1 MLYAVSRIP
10 TNNTPLSV
18 YSIHSLPKQTP
29 LSSRAQPR
37 GWKSPRGTSTKPNS
51 RTASG
56 CRSHA
61 YSPLSDIS
69 RSSSTLEG
77 VLSSAFVFASLV
89 SSLSL
94 SSCVSSLA
102 CQARERARALPSL
115 SSSFCLAVS
124 HPITGTRLKGP
135 LIALSRARA
144 SIGCYDGSDT
154 INTNCN
160 KPARPVK
167 LSESNLLAVLKKV
180 VYLTGTKRTTQKAP
194 PRPEATT
201 PQHTPVAPVA
211 PSLARG
217 RRSPDRSGT
226 PNRPKK
232 ARGSAA
238 LTAQTRSPIEGQ
250 EGRARLSLSPRR
262 PRARAHAPPSS
273 SRGLA
278 PTQGPAIVT
287 GPPPH
292 LRKGAMS

>member
-18 YSIHSLPKQTP
+18 YSTHTLYQTKHPSHLEHNLEAGSP
-29 LSSRAQPR
+29 LA
-37 GWKSPRGTSTKPNS
+37 GTSTKTNS

-124 HPITGTRLKGP
+124 HPITGARLKIS
-135 LIALSRARA
+135 LYREA
-144 SIGCYDGSDT
+144 SIKRSD
-154 INTNCN
+154 
-160 KPARPVK
+160 P
-167 LSESNLLAVLKKV
+167 L
-180 VYLTGTKRTTQKAP
+180 
-194 PRPEATT
+194 
-201 PQHTPVAPVA
+201 
-211 PSLARG
+211 
-217 RRSPDRSGT
+217 DD
-226 PNRPKK
+226 
-232 ARGSAA
+232 
-238 LTAQTRSPIEGQ
+238 TRS
-250 EGRARLSLSPRR
+250 SLDDRIAKCS
-262 PRARAHAPPSS
+262 
-273 SRGLA
+273 
-278 PTQGPAIVT
+278 
-287 GPPPH
+287 
-292 LRKGAMS
+292 

>member
-1 MLYAVSRIP
+1 ML
-10 TNNTPLSV
+10 
-18 YSIHSLPKQTP
+18 
-29 LSSRAQPR
+29 
-37 GWKSPRGTSTKPNS
+37 
-51 RTASG
+51 
-56 CRSHA
+56 
-61 YSPLSDIS
+61 
-69 RSSSTLEG
+69 
-77 VLSSAFVFASLV
+77 LSSALLLS
-89 SSLSL
+89 SSLSRSRSRRL
-94 SSCVSSLA
+94 SRWRQRFISSTAKQRKSESLCLARLVSRLSRRVCPLSHVK
-102 CQARERARALPSL
+102 RERGRALPSL

>member
-10 TNNTPLSV
+10 TNNTPPLCV
-18 YSIHSLPKQTP
+18 FYTHSLPKQTP

-77 VLSSAFVFASLV
+77 VLSSAFVFVFVFVSLSSLSRSRSRRLSRWRQRFISSTAKQRKSESLSASLV

-135 LIALSRARA
+135 RIA
-144 SIGCYDGSDT
+144 
-154 INTNCN
+154 
-160 KPARPVK
+160 
-167 LSESNLLAVLKKV
+167 
-180 VYLTGTKRTTQKAP
+180 KR
-194 PRPEATT
+194 
-201 PQHTPVAPVA
+201 
-211 PSLARG
+211 
-217 RRSPDRSGT
+217 
-226 PNRPKK
+226 
-232 ARGSAA
+232 
-238 LTAQTRSPIEGQ
+238 
-250 EGRARLSLSPRR
+250 RLD
-262 PRARAHAPPSS
+262 
-273 SRGLA
+273 
-278 PTQGPAIVT
+278 
-287 GPPPH
+287 
-292 LRKGAMS
+292 

>member
-1 MLYAVSRIP
+1 MCYEPLRFSPIFRRFVNSRESRVGLP
-10 TNNTPLSV
+10 LTPLNLTTKSV
-18 YSIHSLPKQTP
+18 CALAQSSLFCGVCLIALRSLAHSHKQHPPLCVFYTHSLPNKTP

-135 LIALSRARA
+135 RIA
-144 SIGCYDGSDT
+144 
-154 INTNCN
+154 
-160 KPARPVK
+160 
-167 LSESNLLAVLKKV
+167 
-180 VYLTGTKRTTQKAP
+180 KR
-194 PRPEATT
+194 
-201 PQHTPVAPVA
+201 
-211 PSLARG
+211 
-217 RRSPDRSGT
+217 
-226 PNRPKK
+226 
-232 ARGSAA
+232 
-238 LTAQTRSPIEGQ
+238 
-250 EGRARLSLSPRR
+250 RLD
-262 PRARAHAPPSS
+262 
-273 SRGLA
+273 
-278 PTQGPAIVT
+278 
-287 GPPPH
+287 
-292 LRKGAMS
+292 